1 LVWKKELLSEKFGL
15 IFANYLKNSKL
26 FFMKKFAFTI
36 GLFVA
41 LVSFGFAQSVEE
53 LKKEY
58 ARKMFSKPA
67 PDFTLKNLEGKNVKL
82 SDLRGKVV
90 VIDFWA
96 TWCGPCVQS
105 FPGMQKAVDKYKN
118 DDGVAFLFI
127 ATSEDPNNREARLKR
142 FIERKKYD
150 FNVLIDENDVA
161 AEKFGVNG
169 IPVKF
174 VIDAAGNV
182 RFSSVGFNGSTE
194 QTALEMEA
202 MIELAKN
209 GK

>member
-1 LVWKKELLSEKFGL
+1 
-15 IFANYLKNSKL
+15 
-26 FFMKKFAFTI
+26 MKKFALTI

-53 LKKEY
+53 LKKQY

-82 SDLRGKVV
+82 SDLKGKVV

-105 FPGMQKAVDKYKN
+105 FPGMKKAVDKYKN

>member
-15 IFANYLKNSKL
+15 IFANYLKNLKL

-53 LKKEY
+53 LKKQY

-67 PDFTLKNLEGKNVKL
+67 PDFTLKNLEGKDVKL
-82 SDLRGKVV
+82 SDLKGKVV

-127 ATSEDPNNREARLKR
+127 ATSEDPNNRENRLKR